1 MAKAN
6 AVVMVI
12 ASGFQRE
19 QVQRF
24 GVEILMQILYLPTQ
38 PPGIQI
44 PGS

>member
-19 QVQRF
+19 QVRRS
-24 GVEILMQILYLPTQ
+24 GAEMQILYLPTQ

>member
-19 QVQRF
+19 QVRRSS
-24 GVEILMQILYLPTQ
+24 VEMQILYLPTQ